1 MLITLALPREYKATA
16 AIRKGSNVAIRVTPR
31 KWQVGKVYKKGKVIL
46 VEVEDGAFE
55 VELEDASEL
64 LKELKLSHLSEKELA
79 EVWSKT
85 YSATALKSLDNIK
98 STPAK
103 KETTK
108 KETTK
113 KETTKKETTKK
124 ETTKKETTKKETTKK
139 ETTKISEAEKSRLRY
154 DLSDGFIDPLSPKS
168 LPKELKDPEK
178 YALSTYGRVV
188 NIPGKGKAVVVGT
201 SIARGVEV
209 WAISP
214 LFRNPGKR
222 FYWLQKGMKGVG
234 IEDKSMNEPQVTLAE
249 LAKHRKTVYDN
260 RAEIDEHNDGVK
272 SEGRGVADKLDLK
285 VGDVV
290 AIKFKGNKLSR
301 HKVLGIDISKA
312 TIMIQGSGSK
322 RRSIPL
328 FQVVRKVDN

>member
-103 KETTK
+103 KETAK
-108 KETTK
+108 KETAK
-113 KETTKKETTKK
+113 KETA
-124 ETTKKETTKKETTKK
+124 KKETTKKETTKK

-178 YALSTYGRVV
+178 YALSMYGRVV

-222 FYWLQKGMKGVG
+222 FYWLKKGMKGVG

-285 VGDVV
+285 VGDEV
-290 AIKFKGNKLSR
+290 AIRFKGNKLSR

-312 TIMIQGSGSK
+312 TIMIQGAGSK

>member
-113 KETTKKETTKK
+113 
-124 ETTKKETTKKETTKK
+124 
-139 ETTKISEAEKSRLRY
+139 ISEAEKSRLRY

-234 IEDKSMNEPQVTLAE
+234 IEDKSMDEPQVTLAE